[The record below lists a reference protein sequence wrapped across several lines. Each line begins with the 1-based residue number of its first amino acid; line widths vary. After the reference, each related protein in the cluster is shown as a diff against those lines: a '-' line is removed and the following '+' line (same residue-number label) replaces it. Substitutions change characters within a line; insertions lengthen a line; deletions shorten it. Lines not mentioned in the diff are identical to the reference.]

1 MRRLLCWAH
10 AAALALV
17 VALLGGGGHIAA
29 QAVNRLPTKQGVA
42 GLKYSPHSK
51 YLAVLEKTG
60 VLTIHIKGQ
69 RKPWGVFGREEGV
82 RAVPAFSGDETQLA
96 TAHDVKGGHEVR
108 LWRLDQPKT
117 KPFRVLPRTGP
128 VTALAFG
135 GKGTQLACGNAGGQV
150 QVFDVRTGAVV
161 ASFGKESKDAV
172 RTLAFTA
179 DGLSIAIETQAGV
192 KIWRLE
198 PSRATPMPRMVKEF
212 AQPSKDA
219 RPLQFSP
226 DSKTLAV
233 PDAAKNVK
241 LLDAATGKERA
252 LAKTKAPVETIR
264 FTAPGE
270 LAVVGKDGTASV
282 VETTKGKTLV
292 ESKRALPSSDSAA
305 IAPEAN
311 AVVTSQPDGSVEI
324 TPLVED
330 TRYTKE
336 GDYLQLPIYF
346 GTNRAPKTDEESDWN
361 RYFRR
366 YFLSLFGARIGGV
379 LLAAWLLPLM
389 VVALLTR
396 LGGDGR
402 TALIVAVVGLAAALV
417 YLTLGWWM
425 TLEGLATAAILMGG
439 AALAAMLR
447 GQPAWASLAAVLVLW
462 LGSWSLLAFF
472 GAQHMVQRDHQ
483 APGAYFGNERLN
495 EVQLGVCTVTIPR
508 VYKVGSGI
516 VLRPENFFGI
526 EFKEDPA
533 RHVTLR
539 EPTILLGDEFF
550 RRLQGEVARMEN
562 PRREALVFIHGYNT
576 SFEDAAYRTALLARD
591 LHFPGP
597 PILFS
602 WPSHGQLEDYGGDE
616 EAEEYSRELFRAVLE
631 EIAER
636 SGAERIYLV
645 AHSMGN
651 RLLTHMLRDLL
662 PKHEGAR
669 KLFREVVL
677 AAPDID
683 RKYFEDRLLDK
694 IVKQG
699 PRVTLYASSKDIALA
714 TSKSV
719 HKYVRVGQGGDD
731 LLVRPELHSI
741 DASPL
746 DTTGLSH
753 DYAFTHP
760 DVQEDIRLLCL
771 EGHDPDLRKL
781 TAQERGELK
790 YWLFSP

>member
-1 MRRLLCWAH
+1 MRRLRLVGWTLLM
-10 AAALALV
+10 ALGCGAWTDL
-17 VALLGGGGHIAA
+17 AA
-29 QAVNRLPTKQGVA
+29 QGVSKLPTKEGA
-42 GLKYSPHSK
+42 LGLKYSPHSK

-60 VLTIHIKGQ
+60 VLTIHIKAQ

-82 RAVPAFSGDETQLA
+82 RAVPAFSGDEKQLA
-96 TAHDVKGGHEVR
+96 TAHTVADGHEIR
-108 LWRLDQPKT
+108 LWRLDQPKN
-117 KPFRVLPRTGP
+117 KPFRVMSVIRP

-135 GKGTQLACGNAGGQV
+135 GSGTQLACGDAGGGV
-150 QVFDVRTGAVV
+150 QVFSVKTGDVLW
-161 ASFGKESKDAV
+161 SFGEQAKEAV
-172 RTLAFTA
+172 RALAFTA
-179 DGLSIAIETQAGV
+179 DGRSVAIETRAGV
-192 KIWRLE
+192 QMWRLE
-198 PSRATPMPRMVKEF
+198 PTKGKAGMPRLLKEF

-241 LLDAATGKERA
+241 LLDAATGDQRA
-252 LAKTKAPVETIR
+252 LAKTKGPTETIR

-270 LAVVGKDGTASV
+270 LAVVGKDGSAAV
-282 VETTKGKTLV
+282 IETDKGNTLV
-292 ESKRALPSSDSAA
+292 ASKRALPSTAGAA

-311 AVVTSQPDGSVEI
+311 AVVVSKADGSVEI

-336 GDYLQLPIYF
+336 GDYLRLPVYF
-346 GTNRAPKTDEESDWN
+346 GTNRAPKTDAETDWN
-361 RYFRR
+361 RYFKR
-366 YFLSLFGARIGGV
+366 YFLSLFGVRVGGV
-379 LLAAWLLPLM
+379 LLAAWLLPL
-389 VVALLTR
+389 VVVGLFTR

-402 TALIVAVVGLAAALV
+402 TALIVIVVGLAAALV
-417 YLTLGWWM
+417 YLTLGWWL
-425 TLEGLATAAILMGG
+425 TLEGLATAGILVGS

-447 GQPAWASLAAVLVLW
+447 GQKTWTCLAAAVVLW
-462 LGSWSLLAFF
+462 LGSWTLLAFF
-472 GAQHMVQRDHQ
+472 GAQHMVRRDHE

-495 EVQLGVCTVTIPR
+495 EVQLGVCTVTIPK

-526 EFKEDPA
+526 ELREDPKQ
-533 RHVTLR
+533 HVTLR
-539 EPTILLGDEFF
+539 DPTVLRGDKFF
-550 RRLQGEVARMEN
+550 GRLQGEVARKEN

-602 WPSHGQLEDYGGDE
+602 WPSHGQLEDYAGDE
-616 EAEEYSRELFRAVLE
+616 EAEQYSRELFRQVLQQ
-631 EIAER
+631 IAER
-636 SGAERIYLV
+636 SEAERIYLV

-651 RLLTHMLRDLL
+651 RLLTHVLRDLL
-662 PKHEGAR
+662 PEDDGA
-669 KLFREVVL
+669 KKVFREVVL

-683 RKYFEDRLLDK
+683 RKYFEDRILDK
-694 IVKQG
+694 ILKQG

-719 HKYVRVGQGGDD
+719 HTYVRAGQGGDD
-731 LLVRPELHSI
+731 LLVRPDLFSI

-771 EGHDPDLRKL
+771 EGQGPDLRKL
-781 TAQERGELK
+781 MAQQRGELR